1 MKTNRPFAFAGTLS
15 AAACAAVMSACAGAP
30 AGPAGPATGPAARS
44 TDGATR
50 FAYRVPSNPTGLYH
64 IEDSLFVG
72 VSTPVGDMEVM
83 TTTQL
88 SMRMLFGPDPTGIGV
103 VGTVVGFNAVSANS
117 LAGIRTA
124 DADDIDGPF
133 ALVLSPGGHVEV
145 GTMPVFDTA
154 VADLSPFPGIAFEI
168 FPRLP
173 AYPVGPGDSWV
184 DTVSWYVVD
193 EVTASTNN
201 TIYRYTLVGD
211 TLIGD
216 RTLLKF
222 DVRGEV
228 SLETVQG
235 EEDEQ
240 STQEM
245 TGTTTGF
252 VLWDTEF
259 NLPAYLES
267 HREMEGTNT
276 VPGAGAI
283 RMTISGPVRITAVF
297 QPRER
302 RRGIGGER

>member
-1 MKTNRPFAFAGTLS
+1 MKTTRPSTFVAILS
-15 AAACAAVMSACAGAP
+15 AAACAALMSACAGAP
-30 AGPAGPATGPAARS
+30 AGTPGPATGPAAG
-44 TDGATR
+44 TTPGATR
-50 FAYRVPSNPTGLYH
+50 FAYRVPSNPDGLYH

-88 SMRMLFGPDPTGIGV
+88 SMRLRFGRDPGGIGV
-103 VGTVVGFNAVSANS
+103 VGTVMGFNAVSANS
-117 LAGIRTA
+117 RAGIRTA
-124 DADDIDGPF
+124 DADDIAGPCS
-133 ALVLSPGGHVEV
+133 LVLSPGGHVEV
-145 GTMPVFDTA
+145 ATMPVLDTEL
-154 VADLSPFPGIAFEI
+154 ADLSPFPGIAFEI

-193 EVTASTNN
+193 EVTASTTN

-211 TLIGD
+211 TVLGD

-222 DVRGEV
+222 DVTGEV
-228 SLETVQG
+228 SKETVQG

-245 TGTTTGF
+245 TGTITGF

-259 NLPAYLES
+259 GLPAYVES
-267 HREMEGTNT
+267 HREMEGTNS
-276 VPGAGAI
+276 VPGAGTI

-302 RRGIGGER
+302 RRIGGG